1 MRIMGLD
8 FGDKTVG
15 VALTDELLMTAQPL
29 ETICRERWNKFRKT
43 LKRLDEIISEYNV
56 EKIVIGKPLNMDDT
70 EGERIERTRIFEE
83 ELRKRTGLEIIEVDE
98 RLTTVEADEIL
109 DEMGVPRLERKQYID
124 KIAATIILESY
135 LRCGKAKRITKKEKI

>member
-109 DEMGVPRLERKQYID
+109 DEMGVPRSERKQYID
-124 KIAATIILESY
+124 KIAATIIMESY
-135 LRCGKAKRITKKEKI
+135 LQNTSSVS